1 MRPLELDH
9 PNRVL
14 ADEPGFECSPAG
26 PSDCL
31 PRMRKTRPD
40 ITILALFRSPALR
53 PGRTTELLSLG
64 RTLPESRLRRLSFG
78 ILSRCQLPRPNCQRT
93 KRAAEA
99 TRTSVHGTPTARD
112 CHGQRFAPAAKRSAI
127 RTGPRPTNHAEPAK
141 TATEVDR
148 NSQPAGITSGEA
160 GTDLRV
166 TGIGRICTEN

>member
-14 ADEPGFECSPAG
+14 ANEPGFECSPAG

-53 PGRTTELLSLG
+53 MNRTARLLSLG
-64 RTLPESRLRRLSFG
+64 RTLPESRLRRVPFG

-93 KRAAEA
+93 KRAVGASACGA
-99 TRTSVHGTPTARD
+99 THWRLVSLSWTEVRLDASSRASTHDAHRRSPPHQQRDPRRPGPHEQERGNRTPTTQD
-112 CHGQRFAPAAKRSAI
+112 FPGFK
-127 RTGPRPTNHAEPAK
+127 
-141 TATEVDR
+141 
-148 NSQPAGITSGEA
+148 
-160 GTDLRV
+160 
-166 TGIGRICTEN
+166 GIGLNRTKN